1 MSDSKSEDK
10 KSIIVDEVPE
20 PSSSITLEFFVY
32 IHKIY
37 SYVYTIFLVLLFIF
51 KKHAYDYPPRT
62 VIYEVIIL
70 ILLFLINMF
79 RIRLTSIG
87 NKTERALILL
97 FAVILGIIVLVGYI
111 FFMIIQTFVTNFDFA
126 FSFIGLIITAFE
138 LLFSILTMFYIK
150 VHEKTM

>member
-37 SYVYTIFLVLLFIF
+37 AYIYTIFLVLLFIF
-51 KKHAYDYPPRT
+51 KKHAYDYPEYT
-62 VIYEVIIL
+62 VIYEVI
-70 ILLFLINMF
+70 LLLVLLLINIF

-97 FAVILGIIVLVGYI
+97 FAVLLGIGVLVLYI
-111 FFMIIQTFVTNFDFA
+111 FFMIIQTFVTNFDFV
-126 FSFIGLIITAFE
+126 FSLIGLIITAFE

>member
-20 PSSSITLEFFVY
+20 PSSSITLEFFTF

-37 SYVYTIFLVLLFIF
+37 TYVYTIFLVLLFIF
-51 KKHAYDYPPRT
+51 KKHAYDYPELT
-62 VIYEVIIL
+62 VIYEVILL
-70 ILLFLINMF
+70 IVLLLINIF

-97 FAVILGIIVLVGYI
+97 FAVILGIAVLILYI
-111 FFMIIQTFVTNFDFA
+111 FFMLLQTFVTNFDFA
-126 FSFIGLIITAFE
+126 FSLIGLIITAFE

>member
-126 FSFIGLIITAFE
+126 FSLIGLIIIAFE

>member
-10 KSIIVDEVPE
+10 KSIIIDEVPE
-20 PSSSITLEFFVY
+20 PSSSITLEFFTF

-37 SYVYTIFLVLLFIF
+37 TYVYTIFLILLFIF
-51 KKHAYDYPPRT
+51 KKQAYDYPELT
-62 VIYEVIIL
+62 VIYEVILL
-70 ILLFLINMF
+70 IVLLLINIF

-97 FAVILGIIVLVGYI
+97 FAVILGIGVLILYI
-111 FFMIIQTFVTNFDFA
+111 FFMLLQTFVTNFDFA
-126 FSFIGLIITAFE
+126 FSLIGLIITAFE

>member
-10 KSIIVDEVPE
+10 KSIIIDEVPE

-37 SYVYTIFLVLLFIF
+37 TYVYTIFLVLLFIF
-51 KKHAYDYPPRT
+51 KKHAYDYPEYT
-62 VIYEVIIL
+62 VIYEVI
-70 ILLFLINMF
+70 LLLVLLLINIF

-97 FAVILGIIVLVGYI
+97 FAVILGIAVLILYI

-126 FSFIGLIITAFE
+126 FSLIGLIITAFE